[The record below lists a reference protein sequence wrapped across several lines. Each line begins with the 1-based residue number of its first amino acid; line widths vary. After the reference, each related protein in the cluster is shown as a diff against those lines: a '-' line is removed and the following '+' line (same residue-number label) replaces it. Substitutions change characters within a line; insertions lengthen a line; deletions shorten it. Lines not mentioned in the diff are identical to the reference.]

1 MKHVPNASNNLDRH
15 DWETRRDAIS
25 FHLGGQGAVSAHYQ
39 TSSEALDSR
48 QTFSELCCDLELALD
63 IAMAGKKVSGG
74 IVPKRASY
82 EMLRQQGN
90 TLYKSGKVDEGVC
103 TYSAHL
109 PSFTESPK
117 SSQ

>member
-1 MKHVPNASNNLDRH
+1 
-15 DWETRRDAIS
+15 
-25 FHLGGQGAVSAHYQ
+25 
-39 TSSEALDSR
+39 
-48 QTFSELCCDLELALD
+48 
-63 IAMAGKKVSGG
+63 MAGKKVNGG